1 MMMYKKNKTKKNIN
15 SYKKYK
21 HHKRSMRLKTRKI
34 KGGGN
39 TAFSCGSKPLT
50 PSTFNHVMEVVRPL
64 PLKGGS
70 CSSCGN
76 NGGGLNVLKM
86 MQKGGSGVGCTSC
99 SAAMQTGGSGLV
111 AWDRSNPGSGGN
123 YFPLNKEFGATSAPD
138 APDSPDAFG
147 TRQPWPT
154 QLGPQLLHSWQ
165 KGGKKGNHTSSSM
178 KKSKKSKKMS
188 KGRKQK
194 GGLFS
199 DVKNVFNLGKYG
211 VGSGIN
217 AMNGFSNDGNRN
229 PLPWEGQFPKGYSP
243 YTNQSSV
250 PTIANVKGMYESA
263 QQRVGSM

>member
-1 MMMYKKNKTKKNIN
+1 MMYKKNKTKKNRN

-34 KGGGN
+34 KGGN
-39 TAFSCGSKPLT
+39 AAFSCGSKPLT

-76 NGGGLNVLKM
+76 NGGGMNVLKM

-99 SAAMQTGGSGLV
+99 SAAMQKGGSGLV

-154 QLGPQLLHSWQ
+154 QLGPQMLHSWQ